1 MEPPAAAGTQHPD
14 NHAHR
19 GALPGS
25 IQPEQSDHF
34 AGTRRQ
40 RERPDRGDPRGSRS
54 ARASALAGHR
64 CDRLPRLRHR
74 RPVGDPARPR
84 LRARPRGAGGRLPR
98 RLSRQ
103 LAADPGRARVLDG
116 GLAGALVLYGT
127 PPATAAAAVL
137 VYHAIALWIPAA
149 GGLIAYAR
157 LRRSL
162 LEQEP
167 AQVRRPARALR
178 GAPDCQSSPSCQP
191 ARRLRSSD
199 LPSSAPL
206 RLAPWARRKK
216 SARSLSPSRSAS

>member
-1 MEPPAAAGTQHPD
+1 MVGLGAIVLALVAARLR
-14 NHAHR
+14 R
-19 GALPGS
+19 GGGWLGDLTS
-25 IQPEQSDHF
+25 GI
-34 AGTRRQ
+34 
-40 RERPDRGDPRGSRS
+40 RE
-54 ARASALAGHR
+54 ARAAL
-64 CDRLPRLRHR
+64 
-74 RPVGDPARPR
+74 ARPR
-84 LRARPRGAGGRLPR
+84 WRVAGAIGYLGFDIAVLWATLRALGYGPALGALVAAYLVGYLANWLPIPGGL
-98 RLSRQ
+98 
-103 LAADPGRARVLDG
+103 GVLDG
-116 GLAGALVLYGT
+116 GLAGALVLYGM

-178 GAPDCQSSPSCQP
+178 GAPDCQLSPSCQP

-216 SARSLSPSRSAS
+216 SARSESPSRSAS